1 MSLDKVVQYVEKL
14 SQILD
19 LNYSITNGIDYLIS
33 FEKSDVKY
41 YCSINQ
47 TIPEK
52 HIKYKIKVTAFQV
65 LERLVEIKT
74 EGI

>member
-14 SQILD
+14 AHILD
-19 LNYSITNGIDYLIS
+19 LNYNITNGMDYLIS
-33 FEKSDVKY
+33 FEKSNIKY
-41 YCSINQ
+41 SCTINP

-65 LERLVEIKT
+65 LERLVEKEA
-74 EGI
+74 EG